1 VRVPTEEIQERQ
13 TKGDATRQKILAAAA
28 EQATVRGLA
37 AVSLGDVADAVGLS
51 KSGVFK
57 HFQAKE
63 GLQQALIEVVSQ
75 RFVDRVWT
83 PARELPRGRARLEA
97 VFERWLD
104 WVEGEEHA
112 GGCGLLAF
120 AIELDDQP
128 GPLREFLKSQQLLW
142 ADTVSRQFA
151 HLREPPVD
159 PLRCRQCA
167 FEMKSL
173 VLGYN
178 HSRRLLDDD
187 SARAGARAAFQG
199 LLDRCAA

>member
-1 VRVPTEEIQERQ
+1 MPVENPIPERL
-13 TKGDATRQKILAAAA
+13 TKGDATRQKIIAAAS
-28 EQATVRGLA
+28 EQAAVRGLA
-37 AVSLGDVADAVGLS
+37 AVSLNDVAEAVGLS

-63 GLQQALIEVVSQ
+63 ALQQALVENVSEA
-75 RFVDRVWT
+75 FVATVWA
-83 PARELPRGRARLEA
+83 PAREQRGRARLEA
-97 VFERWLD
+97 VFENWLD
-104 WVEGEEHA
+104 WVEGEERR

-128 GPLREFLKSQQLLW
+128 GPLREFLKDQQILW
-142 ADTVSRQFA
+142 ADTLARQFA
-151 HLREPPVD
+151 RLHEPPLPAD
-159 PLRCRQCA
+159 RCRQCV

-178 HSRRLLDDD
+178 HSRRQLDDE
-187 SARAGARAAFQG
+187 SARAGARAAVQV